1 MKKTLTSLFLTLSL
15 VLTVLSSS
23 AFASAAVVAAE
34 TPAELC
40 YRQIESGVAE
50 AENDGAEAENDGAAL
65 AKAEKDLAK
74 AEKFVADA
82 NAQIEAFVTRAQ
94 RTPKED
100 VGLLLEQIGRVVERT
115 VRQVTRLGFGI
126 TCEYVTFEIDGQT
139 VLVDP
144 LKVVN

>member
-23 AFASAAVVAAE
+23 AFASAAVVSAGS
-34 TPAELC
+34 PAELC
-40 YRQIESGVAE
+40 YQQIESSVAD
-50 AENDGAEAENDGAAL
+50 AESDGASVT
-65 AKAEKDLAK
+65 KAEKDLAK

-82 NAQIEAFVTRAQ
+82 NAQIEAFVARAQ

-100 VGLLLEQIGRVVERT
+100 IGLLLAQIDRVVDRT
-115 VRQVTRLGFGI
+115 VRQVTRLGFGVA
-126 TCEYVTFEIDGQT
+126 CEYVTYEVDGQT